1 MVATVSN
8 LVTHFQRSTIRA
20 FAIAALAIS
29 GALTTGAWA
38 QAAAQPSVTPTAP
51 VPAKPAV
58 MEKFSGV
65 WVEGPGFDITY
76 GKAYD
81 VCAQRCLANATCKMI
96 EYYRPQKKCNMY
108 AAERPRLKGGS
119 SEVAIRR

>member
-1 MVATVSN
+1 M
-8 LVTHFQRSTIRA
+8 
-20 FAIAALAIS
+20 S
-29 GALTTGAWA
+29 GAPIPGARAQTTVTQRTEAQLT
-38 QAAAQPSVTPTAP
+38 PAP
-51 VPAKPAV
+51 VKPAF

-81 VCAQRCLANATCKMI
+81 DCAQRCLASATCKMI